1 MQKQTNDR
9 IYDVIIVGAGPVGL
23 SLGIYLAK
31 MGFSLLVLEKN
42 HSTAEHSRAPSVW
55 PKTQEV
61 LAQLGVIDAFLKGAI
76 QVPEMKIWDADNDRI
91 IFKAPFFELKAI
103 TPYPLLLIIPQS
115 NIEKIL
121 LRELQE
127 HTLAEIRFLSEVTAV
142 SQSEKDVT
150 VTYSENAVE
159 KQAFARIVAGADGA
173 HSTVRDNLNASF
185 SGKTYP
191 VKAALA
197 DVILHNIPDNYP
209 FRISTKDVPAI
220 GIRMKGE
227 VWRIILP
234 VMGRKAVSLSERVE
248 QAVKNLFGR
257 CEWEPVWESDFSI
270 HNKISSSF
278 SEGRVVLA
286 GDAAHLNSPVGGQGM
301 NAGIQDISRL
311 GKAIAESLESGNS
324 SPLCIYSEKRRREI
338 RKGVNKFTDAL
349 TQVMLVY
356 GKGKLIKP
364 VFRIARFLMRFK
376 PIRIQFL
383 KRMTMLS

>member
-1 MQKQTNDR
+1 MQNKTNDR
-9 IYDVIIVGAGPVGL
+9 NYDVIIVGAGPVGL

-31 MGFSLLVLEKN
+31 KGFSLLVLEKN
-42 HSTAEHSRAPSVW
+42 QSTAEHSRAPSVW

-61 LAQLGVIDAFLKGAI
+61 LAQLGVIDAFHRSAM
-76 QVPEMKIWDADNDRI
+76 QVNEMKVWDADKDRI
-91 IFKAPFFELKAI
+91 ILEAPFFQLKGS
-103 TPYPLLLIIPQS
+103 TPYPMLLIIPQS
-115 NIEKIL
+115 NTEKIL
-121 LRELQE
+121 LGELKNQPS
-127 HTLAEIRFLSEVTAV
+127 AEIRFLSEVTAL
-142 SQSEKDVT
+142 SQTEKDVT
-150 VTYSENAVE
+150 VTYSENDTE
-159 KQAFARIVAGADGA
+159 KEAFARIVAGTDGA
-173 HSTVRDNLNASF
+173 HSTVRENLNVSF

-197 DVILHNIPDNYP
+197 DVMLHNVPDNNP
-209 FRISTKDVPAI
+209 FRISTKDGPAI
-220 GIRMKGE
+220 GIKMKGE

-234 VMGRKAVSLSERVE
+234 VMGRKAISLSERVE
-248 QAVKNLFGR
+248 QAVKNLFGQ
-257 CEWEPVWESDFSI
+257 CEWETVWESDFSI
-270 HNKISSSF
+270 HNKIGSSF

-301 NAGIQDISRL
+301 NAGIQDVLML
-311 GKAIAESLESGNS
+311 GKAIADSLKSGNT
-324 SPLCIYSEKRRREI
+324 SPIYIYSEKRRKEV

-356 GKGKLIKP
+356 EKGKLIKP